1 MIFADTAYFL
11 ALLNPQDEGH
21 EAAVRWSQTGTGPL
35 LTTTWVLVEIGDA
48 LATTRHRQ
56 WFPDFAADLASAAQI
71 RIIAASDEWFRR
83 GVDFYRARPDKKW
96 SLTDCLSFEVM
107 RELGVREALTSDQ
120 HFTQAGYRAL
130 LRE

>member
-1 MIFADTAYFL
+1 
-11 ALLNPQDEGH
+11 
-21 EAAVRWSQTGTGPL
+21 V
-35 LTTTWVLVEIGDA
+35 TTTWVLVEIGDA

-83 GVDFYRARPDKKW
+83 GVAFYRARPDKKW
-96 SLTDCLSFEVM
+96 SLTDCLSFELM

-120 HFTQAGYRAL
+120 HFEQAGFRAL
-130 LRE
+130 LRD